1 MNFSFAVTLTDDINT
16 YLKIT
21 QNITANTLRNSYLD
35 SSGGEIP
42 ETEYESSNVTFK
54 AIPSLV
60 QIRGNANLTELTTQ
74 GIQTIY
80 DPILGSDGKF
90 FRIDFAESGATDM
103 FIQSAGYW
111 SHNNKFF
118 AKDDITAFHSS
129 DRRLK
134 ENIEIIDDPLKKI
147 SQIEGVSFS
156 WKDKEKYPLEYH
168 NERELGVI
176 AQDVLPVLPEIVKKR
191 TDGYYAIKYEQIVPV
206 LIEAVKQ
213 QQGDIIKLEERVII
227 LEKQLDSEV

>member
-1 MNFSFAVTLTDDINT
+1 
-16 YLKIT
+16 
-21 QNITANTLRNSYLD
+21 
-35 SSGGEIP
+35 
-42 ETEYESSNVTFK
+42 
-54 AIPSLV
+54 
-60 QIRGNANLTELTTQ
+60 
-74 GIQTIY
+74 
-80 DPILGSDGKF
+80 
-90 FRIDFAESGATDM
+90 M